1 MLPAP
6 PLHRRPALLPLLPLQ
21 PPPSPP
27 ALLPAALQ
35 RLLGLLLSLLL
46 LAPLLQACSS
56 LPEPPRSLLLEA
68 LALQIRL
75 TQEQV
80 AEALQLQPVA
90 PPLVSRVRLEQ
101 QQEVPI
107 GEGRGLRLVG
117 RFDWR
122 LAQDPIRVDSPF
134 EIYLLRG
141 ERGQTWRLARP
152 VGAAAAE
159 PTQLWLSDPLPLKR
173 DRAASPRATA
183 PVIIPASPASG
194 GGG

>member
-6 PLHRRPALLPLLPLQ
+6 PRHRRPPLL
-21 PPPSPP
+21 
-27 ALLPAALQ
+27 AGLQ
-35 RLLGLLLSLLL
+35 RLLTLLLSLLL
-46 LAPLLQACSS
+46 LAPVLQACSS

-122 LAQDPIRVDSPF
+122 LAEDPIRVDSPF

-141 ERGQTWRLARP
+141 ERGQSWRLARP
-152 VGAAAAE
+152 VGAAGEE
-159 PTQLWLSDPLPLKR
+159 PVQAWISDPLPLKR
-173 DRAASPRATA
+173 DRAAPPRATA
-183 PVIIPASPASG
+183 ALNPASPASPLSPARG
-194 GGG
+194 APSS

>member
-6 PLHRRPALLPLLPLQ
+6 PLQRRP
-21 PPPSPP
+21 PS
-27 ALLPAALQ
+27 LVGLQ
-35 RLLGLLLSLLL
+35 RLLSLLLSLLL
-46 LAPLLQACSS
+46 LAPVLQACSS

-107 GEGRGLRLVG
+107 GDGRGLRLVG

-122 LAQDPIRVDSPF
+122 LAEDPIRVDSPF

-152 VGAAAAE
+152 VGAVGSE
-159 PTQLWLSDPLPLKR
+159 PMQAWISDPLPLKR
-173 DRAASPRATA
+173 DRAAPARAPA
-183 PVIIPASPASG
+183 SSASSASPASG
-194 GGG
+194 ADRLGSTPAAPG